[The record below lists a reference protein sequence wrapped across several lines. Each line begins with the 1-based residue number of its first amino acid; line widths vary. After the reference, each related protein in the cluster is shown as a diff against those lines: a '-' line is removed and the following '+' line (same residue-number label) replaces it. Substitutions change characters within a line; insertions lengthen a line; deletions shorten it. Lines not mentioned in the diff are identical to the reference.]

1 MNSEPLSWHYS
12 ILAELKRPA
21 FHYRAVPRM
30 SCFPPL
36 PPSRQTQLPGCPRP
50 IYLLSLIATGLLL
63 LGCTPP
69 PAVSSS
75 QMEANLGQTLPISAQ
90 VKVADQIIQLEVAQ
104 TPEQQATGLMY
115 RDSLADDRGMLF
127 SFNPARRVSFWMKNV
142 RINLDMVFL
151 RNGQVKDV
159 ANNVPP
165 CTTEPCPTYGP
176 NTAIDQ
182 VIELRGGRAAELGIQ
197 VGDRLKVQ
205 SQ

>member
-12 ILAELKRPA
+12 GFGSLKLTFSHCNA
-21 FHYRAVPRM
+21 IPRM
-30 SCFPPL
+30 TCFPNQ
-36 PPSRQTQLPGCPRP
+36 SSSGQRSRP
-50 IYLLSLIATGLLL
+50 IPLLSLIAVGLLL

-75 QMEANLGQTLPISAQ
+75 QTEANLGQTLPIAAQ
-90 VKVADQIIQLEVAQ
+90 VKVSDQVIQLEVAQ

-115 RDSLADDRGMLF
+115 RDRLADDRGMLF

-165 CTTEPCPTYGP
+165 CTAEPCPTYGP

-182 VIELRGGRAAELGIQ
+182 VIELRGGRATELGIQ

-205 SQ
+205 AQ